1 MFHPIFSVLI
11 KKPDLVI
18 DHMSGYAGLIR
29 DEASAV
35 GAETLKCA
43 IYGVAA
49 AVCGV
54 VFLILAGVAAM
65 LGAMHQ
71 QFHWALVV
79 VPGIVLA
86 AAVIAGL
93 MAKSNIPSG
102 AFTEL
107 RSQIDADAEM
117 LRALGAQS

>member
-18 DHMSGYAGLIR
+18 DHVSGYAGLIR
-29 DEASAV
+29 EEASAV

-43 IYGVAA
+43 IYGIAA

-79 VPGIVLA
+79 VPGIMLVG
-86 AAVIAGL
+86 AVAAGL
-93 MAKSNIPSG
+93 MAKSNIPDA

>member
-18 DHMSGYAGLIR
+18 DHVSGYAGLIR
-29 DEASAV
+29 EEASAV

-43 IYGVAA
+43 IYGIAA

-71 QFHWALVV
+71 QFHWALVA
-79 VPGIVLA
+79 VPGIMLV
-86 AAVIAGL
+86 AAVVAGL
-93 MAKSNIPSG
+93 MAKSNIPDA

>member
-18 DHMSGYAGLIR
+18 DHVSGYAGLLR
-29 DEASAV
+29 EEASAV

-43 IYGVAA
+43 VYGVAA

-54 VFLILAGVAAM
+54 VFVILAGVAAM

-79 VPGIVLA
+79 VPGIVLV
-86 AAVIAGL
+86 AAVVAGM
-93 MAKSNIPSG
+93 MAKSNIPRA

>member
-18 DHMSGYAGLIR
+18 DHVSGYAGLIR
-29 DEASAV
+29 EEASAV
-35 GAETLKCA
+35 GAETLKCVV
-43 IYGVAA
+43 YGVAA

-71 QFHWALVV
+71 QFHWALVF
-79 VPGIVLA
+79 VPGVVLA
-86 AAVIAGL
+86 AAVVAGL
-93 MAKSNIPSG
+93 MAKSSIPNA